1 MAGTD
6 ITIRP
11 VTRDDAAQWHH
22 LYTGYAEFYRVE
34 QTAEMRDTV
43 LSWLLDDAH
52 TSQGLVAEASD
63 GTLAGLA
70 HFRPFARP
78 LSASTGM
85 YLDDLFVDPEHRG
98 SGAARLLLAGLARIA
113 ADRGWT
119 LARWITRDDNYRARG
134 LYDQVA
140 ARTDWI
146 TYDMPPADAR

>member
-1 MAGTD
+1 M
-6 ITIRP
+6 
-11 VTRDDAAQWHH
+11 
-22 LYTGYAEFYRVE
+22 
-34 QTAEMRDTV
+34 
-43 LSWLLDDAH
+43 
-52 TSQGLVAEASD
+52 LV
-63 GTLAGLA
+63 GLA

-98 SGAARLLLAGLARIA
+98 SGAARLLLAGLARVA

-119 LARWITRDDNYRARG
+119 LTRWITRDDNYRARG